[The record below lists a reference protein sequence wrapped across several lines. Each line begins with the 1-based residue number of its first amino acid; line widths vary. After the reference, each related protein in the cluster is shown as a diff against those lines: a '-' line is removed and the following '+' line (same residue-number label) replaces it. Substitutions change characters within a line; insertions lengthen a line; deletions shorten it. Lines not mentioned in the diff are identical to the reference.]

1 MNPLSLLSFTRL
13 HSRRPT
19 GAGGASATV
28 SNGAILLLAHP
39 RDALYARQS
48 LAQQLEGAGHRVAL
62 QRRQGSPSSY
72 CALLAVASRDFSESP
87 ECAAELAEASSSL
100 SANRVAAVLPRG
112 PMEDRKKE
120 VR

>member
-1 MNPLSLLSFTRL
+1 M
-13 HSRRPT
+13 
-19 GAGGASATV
+19 
-28 SNGAILLLAHP
+28 
-39 RDALYARQS
+39 
-48 LAQQLEGAGHRVAL
+48 AL
-62 QRRQGSPSSY
+62 QRRRESSY